1 MTPGEGAGP
10 TRKTL
15 EVLYKKPIVPP
26 IIVRNVPRPDPE
38 VVEQL
43 RKAFLPDIS
52 DKVGQL
58 YTMDSGIRPLYQPI
72 RRMVGSALTVKM
84 APGDNMTVQLALA
97 EAQAG
102 DVLVVDWRGY
112 TESCGTGTGSMTAAI
127 GRGLEGVVIDGGWRD
142 VAEIQA
148 LDFPIFAR
156 SVCPYSPP
164 KGRAGEINVPV
175 CCGGVIVQPGDVVI
189 CDVEGGVVIPRAYAA
204 AVAEALREYEFN
216 PDLAAWQ
223 AERGELHAEG
233 YAAQKQH
240 YVDLFEE
247 QGGIYADAAD
257 VQRA

>member
-1 MTPGEGAGP
+1 MAQGDGAGP

-15 EVLYKKPIVPP
+15 EILYKQPIVRPV
-26 IIVRNVPRPDPE
+26 IVRGVPRPDPE
-38 VVEQL
+38 VVERL
-43 RKAFLPDIS
+43 RAAFLPDIS

-58 YTMDSGIRPLYQPI
+58 YTMDSGIRPLYRPI
-72 RRMVGSALTVKM
+72 RRMVGAALTVKM
-84 APGDNMTVQLALA
+84 PPGDNMTVQLALA

-112 TESCGTGTGSMTAAI
+112 TESCGTGTGSLTAAI

-156 SVCPYSPP
+156 SISPYSPP

-175 CCGGVIVQPGDVVI
+175 CCGGVIVQPGDVVV
-189 CDVEGGVVIPRAYAA
+189 CDEEGGVVIPRAYAA
-204 AVAEALREYEFN
+204 AVAEALRAYEFN

-233 YAAQKQH
+233 FGTQARR
-240 YVDLFEE
+240 YVDLFQA
-247 QGGIYADAAD
+247 QGGMYVDASSGA
-257 VQRA
+257 RP